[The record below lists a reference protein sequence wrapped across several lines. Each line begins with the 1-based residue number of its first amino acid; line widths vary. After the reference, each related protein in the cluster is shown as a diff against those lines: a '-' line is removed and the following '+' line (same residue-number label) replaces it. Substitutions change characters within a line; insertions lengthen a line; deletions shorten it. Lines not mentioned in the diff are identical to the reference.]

1 MLRYYEIINILMN
14 QLKNEFRIAVNDIMV
29 SYTDDGKSGA
39 PSLIFIHGFPFNK
52 SMWNHQVEVLK
63 NKYHVITYDIRG
75 HGNSDNGNEN
85 FSIELFAK
93 DLISLMDL
101 LKIDKTMLCGLSMG
115 GYISLNAISD
125 SPERFDALVLSD
137 TQCIADTTEAKEK
150 RMNAIKNI
158 RDAGVEK
165 YADESI
171 KNLFSPESFITRK
184 NAISDVREMIIKTS
198 EQSLC
203 NALLALAMRKETCS
217 KLQEIKVPVLIMVG
231 KEDIVT
237 PPAAALL
244 MHEKIKNSSLH
255 IIEHAGHLS
264 NMENPDEFNKQLKKF
279 VSSVY

>member
-93 DLISLMDL
+93 DLISFMDL

-217 KLQEIKVPVLIMVG
+217 KLQEIKIPVLIMVG

>member
-1 MLRYYEIINILMN
+1 
-14 QLKNEFRIAVNDIMV
+14 
-29 SYTDDGKSGA
+29 
-39 PSLIFIHGFPFNK
+39 
-52 SMWNHQVEVLK
+52 
-63 NKYHVITYDIRG
+63 
-75 HGNSDNGNEN
+75 
-85 FSIELFAK
+85 
-93 DLISLMDL
+93 
-101 LKIDKTMLCGLSMG
+101 
-115 GYISLNAISD
+115 
-125 SPERFDALVLSD
+125 
-137 TQCIADTTEAKEK
+137 
-150 RMNAIKNI
+150 
-158 RDAGVEK
+158 VEK

-264 NMENPDEFNKQLKKF
+264 NMENPDEFNKQLKTF